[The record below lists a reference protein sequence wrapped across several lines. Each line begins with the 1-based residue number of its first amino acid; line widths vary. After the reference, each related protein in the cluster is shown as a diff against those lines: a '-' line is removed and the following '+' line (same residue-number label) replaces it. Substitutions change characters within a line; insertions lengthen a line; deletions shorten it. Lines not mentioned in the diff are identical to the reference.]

1 MFDHKHTPR
10 RPESAVVLQLLPCP
24 PTYAERPAMPALLTH
39 DFFGKDVLDSLS
51 GCVGGS
57 RDEAEAFLLGNQ
69 GPDPLFYAVLN
80 PRLSAFSRVGSLMHR
95 ERPSELIH
103 AFKQALSLLPEAE
116 IGIGR
121 AYALG
126 FLCHY
131 TLDARMH
138 PLVYHFEYALCD
150 AGVKGLS
157 RDDAHEV
164 HGVIESEYD
173 EMVLFTKRGETVA
186 TYLPHRNV
194 LHASDKVLHVVSR
207 LYAYVIMTAYGQ
219 VVPENLFSSSV
230 RSFRLAQHAFD
241 SPTGIKRAL
250 IGRLE
255 ELVRPYSFFRCMSH
269 RPLETLTCEFDNREH
284 APWTN
289 PFTDEVRTDAFW
301 DIYDR
306 ACAEAKERAD
316 MFLSPHFD
324 LAAARRLTG
333 ELNFSG
339 EPTVATIVSV
349 RDSAK
354 GPVSS
359 HA

>member
-1 MFDHKHTPR
+1 M
-10 RPESAVVLQLLPCP
+10 
-24 PTYAERPAMPALLTH
+24 
-39 DFFGKDVLDSLS
+39 
-51 GCVGGS
+51 
-57 RDEAEAFLLGNQ
+57 
-69 GPDPLFYAVLN
+69 
-80 PRLSAFSRVGSLMHR
+80 
-95 ERPSELIH
+95 
-103 AFKQALSLLPEAE
+103 
-116 IGIGR
+116 
-121 AYALG
+121 
-126 FLCHY
+126 
-131 TLDARMH
+131 
-138 PLVYHFEYALCD
+138 
-150 AGVKGLS
+150 
-157 RDDAHEV
+157 
-164 HGVIESEYD
+164 
-173 EMVLFTKRGETVA
+173 
-186 TYLPHRNV
+186 
-194 LHASDKVLHVVSR
+194 
-207 LYAYVIMTAYGQ
+207 
-219 VVPENLFSSSV
+219 